1 MLKGIENVLN
11 NCHLTVVYY
20 TEVRQTLTPNEL
32 LSRRNFNTEVFD
44 INNKEPTQNISKR
57 FAYTKKLLE
66 NFKIDGITNIWN
78 CYVDTIITEKRS
90 TLYTPMLLRN

>member
-20 TEVRQTLTPNEL
+20 TKVRQTLTPSKL

-44 INNKEPTQNISKR
+44 INNREPTQNISKR
-57 FAYTKKLLE
+57 FVYTKKLLE
-66 NFKIDGITNIWN
+66 NFKIDRIKNI
-78 CYVDTIITEKRS
+78 
-90 TLYTPMLLRN
+90 